1 MQNGLVMKTLAHS
14 CAALALSFVALAP
27 FAIACSSA
35 PESSSLGGDDDDV
48 TPSKSKKTEDDDSV
62 DSKKKSDTSAP
73 LPTPTSTE
81 TAPAPAPTPTPTTP
95 PVPTVDPAA
104 CANLGSCCSKITNT
118 YGQLACVAVQIRG
131 EAETCQK
138 SLLGCLAA
146 VGLGGGAGSG
156 GAGAP
161 CASDND
167 CLGGRRCNI
176 NGTCQ

>member
-1 MQNGLVMKTLAHS
+1 MKTLAHS

-35 PESSSLGGDDDDV
+35 PESSSLGGNDDDV
-48 TPSKSKKTEDDDSV
+48 TPSKSKKTEDDDTV

-73 LPTPTSTE
+73 IPTPSQTQ
-81 TAPAPAPTPTPTTP
+81 TAPPAPTPTPTPTTP
-95 PVPTVDPAA
+95 AVPTVDPNA

-131 EAETCQK
+131 DAETCQK

-146 VGLGGGAGSG
+146 VGLGGGGGG
-156 GAGAP
+156 GAGAN